1 MQPAP
6 CPCGS
11 HLPAIEV
18 QGRSDDVLSLARPGG
33 APVRLLPL
41 ALATVLEDDALVSDF
56 QLLQTGPRRLSL
68 RLGRAE
74 RPRGAVACA
83 ALLAYLKRLDLAG
96 IRVDLDTAAPQR
108 EPRSGK
114 LRRVVSAI
122 RPAAAG

>member
-1 MQPAP
+1 VPLWLALAGDRGAGAQRRRAQP
-6 CPCGS
+6 
-11 HLPAIEV
+11 
-18 QGRSDDVLSLARPGG
+18 GRRDG

-56 QLLQTGPRRLSL
+56 QLLQTGRGACPAARPRR
-68 RLGRAE
+68 A
-74 RPRGAVACA
+74 PRGAGACA

-96 IRVDLDTAAPQR
+96 IRVNLDTAAPQR